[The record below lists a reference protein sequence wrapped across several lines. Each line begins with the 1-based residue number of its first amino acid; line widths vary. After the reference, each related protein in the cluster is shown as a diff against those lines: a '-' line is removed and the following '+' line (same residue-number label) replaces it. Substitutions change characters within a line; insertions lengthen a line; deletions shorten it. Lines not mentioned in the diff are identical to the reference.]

1 MPLMYQQGTLLME
14 WCLDCHR
21 NPDHNL
27 RPADAIYDMDWTWG
41 PGHDAETEG
50 RVLADKD
57 HYNIQPTRKLIDC
70 STCHR

>member
-1 MPLMYQQGTLLME
+1 MYQHGTLLME

-21 NPDHNL
+21 DPEPQPAAGRRHL
-27 RPADAIYDMDWTWG
+27 RHGLELAG
-41 PGHDAETEG
+41 PGTDAEAEG

-57 HYNIQPTRKLIDC
+57 HYDIQPTRKLIDC